1 MNRRRIVST
10 VVMTALGLVLAAG
23 HASAQ
28 LAKEIAG
35 TWTLVSAEAFGSA
48 PKGSFILDAN
58 GRFASI
64 LTRNTLPKYASN
76 SRVKGTSDEY
86 KATVEGSLAYFGT
99 YSVSGS
105 DLIMRVESSTYP
117 NWIGTEQ
124 KRINV
129 SITGDEL
136 KYTQPAPSGGG
147 PATPVVW
154 KRVK

>member
-58 GRFASI
+58 GHFASI
-64 LTRNTLPKYASN
+64 LTRNTLPKYVSN

-99 YSVSGS
+99 YSISGS